1 MRTTSSHSS
10 TVDRARPAGPSHES
24 GAPAGGGLPRR
35 TLVGDLMTRNV
46 IALDPRTG
54 FATVVAVLRGHHHD
68 MLPVVD
74 AQHRVLGT
82 VCSSD
87 LLAKLA
93 VSALPAHA
101 PIVESRQIRAVRRRA
116 PAVNARELMTSP
128 ALTVVTTTTAA
139 EAALLAVRHR
149 VHHLPVLDG
158 HQCLTG
164 MVCLCDLLGALH
176 RADDEI
182 RSDVLYLA
190 VGHGAG
196 VERSTLVVDC
206 KDGQVVLNAT
216 TARRSQAQSLAARVR
231 AVEGV
236 VDLLAS
242 LRWDTDDTT
251 RMPTTNYR
259 SGRWEPPCP
268 PPTRSAS

>member
-1 MRTTSSHSS
+1 MRTSPPSK
-10 TVDRARPAGPSHES
+10 TVDRARPDRPSRVEG
-24 GAPAGGGLPRR
+24 GAPGGGLPRR
-35 TLVGDLMTRNV
+35 TLVGDLMTRQV
-46 IALDPRTG
+46 VALDPRTG
-54 FATVVAVLRGHHHD
+54 FSTVVAALRGHHHD

-74 AQHRVLGT
+74 AEHRVLGT

-101 PIVESRQIRAVRRRA
+101 PVVESRQVRAMRRRA

-128 ALTVVTTTTAA
+128 ALAVTTATTAA

-149 VHHLPVLDG
+149 VHHLPVLDER
-158 HQCLTG
+158 QRLTG

-176 RADDEI
+176 RDDDEI
-182 RSDVLYLA
+182 RSEVLHLA
-190 VGHGAG
+190 VGRGSG
-196 VERSTLVVDC
+196 VERASLIVDC

-216 TARRSQAQSLAARVR
+216 TARRSQAQTLAERVR

-242 LRWDTDDTT
+242 LRWQTDDTHT
-251 RMPTTNYR
+251 PATN
-259 SGRWEPPCP
+259 
-268 PPTRSAS
+268 TRS